1 MVESTTPTDAEVI
14 AASLADPTRFGE
26 IFTRHHDAVYRFASR
41 RVGVGEAAD
50 ITAEVFLRALKGRHR
65 YHLDRPNCL
74 PWLYGIGVNVIGDHL
89 RRVKRRSRIY
99 LKAQET
105 ALNQDD
111 FTTPLVDRVD
121 AESAAPS
128 LNEALGRLGRKDRET
143 LLLFAIDR
151 LTYSEVA
158 LALGVPIGTVGS
170 RILRARRKIME
181 QIPDLGQITGHGG
194 TDPEKEGRDD

>member
-1 MVESTTPTDAEVI
+1 MVEPTPTDAEVI
-14 AASLADPTRFGE
+14 AASLTDPARFGE

-41 RVGVGEAAD
+41 RVGAGEAAD
-50 ITAEVFLRALKGRHR
+50 VTSDVFLQALRGRQK
-65 YHLDRPNCL
+65 YDLDRHNCL

-89 RRVKRRSRIY
+89 RRASRRSRIY
-99 LKAQET
+99 LKGYET
-105 ALNQDD
+105 TFDHAD
-111 FTTPLVDRVD
+111 FTTPLVERAD
-121 AESAAPS
+121 AESAIS
-128 LNEALGRLGRKDRET
+128 GLNRALGRLGKKDRET

-158 LALGVPIGTVGS
+158 QALGVPIGTVGS

-194 TDPEKEGRDD
+194 TATGEEAPDD

>member
-1 MVESTTPTDAEVI
+1 MVDPAPTDAEVI

-26 IFTRHHDAVYRFASR
+26 IFTRHHDAVYRFSSR
-41 RVGVGEAAD
+41 RVGGGEAAD
-50 ITAEVFLRALKGRHR
+50 ITAEVFLRALKSRHR
-65 YHLDRPNCL
+65 YRLDRPNCL

-89 RRVKRRSRIY
+89 RRVNRRSRIY

-105 ALNQDD
+105 ALDHDD

-128 LNEALGRLGRKDRET
+128 LNQALGRLGRKDRET

-158 LALGVPIGTVGS
+158 QALGVPIGTVGS

-181 QIPDLGQITGHGG
+181 QIPHLRQRTGDGG
-194 TDPEKEGRDD
+194 TDPEKEAPDD